1 MSTMLASI
9 FELKEEVATLT
20 LLMLGVH
27 QMYTFFM
34 GEYRLFASKVESIR
48 KRGGAA
54 ESSITLTEMLE
65 YRMDYYF
72 SASKWAKV
80 VLLLGFTFI
89 LIACGGGVLAILSD
103 DHSISNSA
111 WVAWTYVADPGT
123 HADCPETVS
132 IRIASFIITLGGML
146 VFALMIG
153 IICDYIAEKVDDLKK
168 GKSRIIDVEHTVI
181 LGWND
186 KSLSIIQQI
195 SLANESEGV
204 GTIVVLANDD
214 KEILEE
220 KLASAV
226 ASNENPLQLMGTEV
240 IFRSGNP
247 LLESELRRVSTQ
259 TARCVISL
267 SSEDLDPD
275 EADSTQVRQVL
286 ALKAFQE
293 FADSSCHVVTEV
305 QDVDNRDLFQLV
317 APDFAEVIVTHD
329 IIGRLMIQ
337 CARCP
342 GLANILEEM
351 MGFEG
356 SEFYFEEWPELTGKS
371 FFEITCRFDEAVP
384 LGIKA
389 ASDGKLHINPEND
402 HRLCEGDK
410 ILVLAEDNDR

>member
-1 MSTMLASI
+1 MR
-9 FELKEEVATLT
+9 VCN
-20 LLMLGVH
+20 
-27 QMYTFFM
+27 
-34 GEYRLFASKVESIR
+34 LFCTDTHNR
-48 KRGGAA
+48 KP
-54 ESSITLTEMLE
+54 S
-65 YRMDYYF
+65 
-72 SASKWAKV
+72 V
-80 VLLLGFTFI
+80 
-89 LIACGGGVLAILSD
+89 
-103 DHSISNSA
+103 
-111 WVAWTYVADPGT
+111 
-123 HADCPETVS
+123 
-132 IRIASFIITLGGML
+132 GGMV

-153 IICDYIAEKVDDLKK
+153 IISDYLAEKVDDLKK
-168 GKSRIIDVEHTVI
+168 GKSRIIDVDHTVI

-186 KSLSIIQQI
+186 KSLSIIQQV
-195 SLANESEGV
+195 SLANESEGG

-214 KEILEE
+214 KEIMEE
-220 KLASAV
+220 RLASAV
-226 ASNENPLQLMGTEV
+226 ASNENPLQLLGTDV

-259 TARCVISL
+259 TARSVISL

-293 FADSSCHVVTEV
+293 FADSKCHVVMEV
-305 QDVDNRDLFQLV
+305 QDVDNKDLFQLV
-317 APDFAEVIVTHD
+317 APDFAEVIVTND

-342 GLANILEEM
+342 GLANILEAM

-356 SEFYFEEWPELTGKS
+356 SEFYFEEWPELFGKS

-384 LGIKA
+384 VGIKS

-402 HRLCEGDK
+402 HRVCEGDK